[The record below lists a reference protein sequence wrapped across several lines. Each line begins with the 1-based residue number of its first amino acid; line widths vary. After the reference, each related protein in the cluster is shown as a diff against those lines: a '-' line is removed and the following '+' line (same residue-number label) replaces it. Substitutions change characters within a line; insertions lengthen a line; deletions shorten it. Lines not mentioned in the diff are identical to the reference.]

1 MKNLFVNCE
10 MNYQINKRN
19 IHRVV
24 VFIKNNYQLKLTYLE
39 VSIVS
44 KSTIQSVNRIHL
56 GHNYPTDV
64 ISFNYSNESNNLDGE
79 IFICL
84 DIAAE
89 NAKFYNV
96 STDVELKRLVIHGI
110 LHLIGFRDN
119 AKKQK
124 SEMNKEE
131 NLILHKIPRTIKI
144 I

>member
-1 MKNLFVNCE
+1 